1 MALSPKLQL
10 RQSQSLVMTPQLMQS
25 IKLLQMTYGELTQ
38 FIDEEIER
46 NPLLARDETGSDPSA
61 PAERREQRSA
71 DAPAEAGND
80 AGDENWLSS
89 DLEIDTGAIAG
100 KLDTSLEN
108 VFPDDPGV
116 SQSLAP
122 DLQAQWKSAPAG
134 GQADSREG
142 VSLEAIAAAKVTL
155 RDHVGE
161 QIAFT
166 IRDPVDLHIASE
178 LADTLDESG
187 YMRGDCAEI
196 ADRLGVDEAR
206 IKTVLKHCQGFDPA
220 GLFARDLSECLAI
233 QMADRDRLDPA
244 MSALI
249 DNLDLLAKRDF
260 AALKRICGV
269 DEEDLIDMLD
279 EVRALDP
286 KPGTAFTSATAAEII
301 PDVSVTAAADGS
313 WAVELNAE
321 TLPRVLIDQNY
332 YNQVS
337 KTAGTDADREFLSG
351 CLQDA
356 NWLTRSLDQRAR
368 TILKVATEIVRRQ
381 DAFLLHGIT
390 HLKPM
395 TLKAVADSIKMHES
409 TVSRVTAN
417 KFMATPRGVY
427 ELRSFFSAAISASDD
442 GEAHSS
448 EAVRHKIRELIEAES
463 PDRVLSDDAIV
474 DILGKANIDIARRT
488 VAKYREAM
496 SIPSS
501 VLRRRE
507 KRALAAAGR

>member
-1 MALSPKLQL
+1 
-10 RQSQSLVMTPQLMQS
+10 MTPQLMQS
-25 IKLLQMTYGELTQ
+25 IKLLQMTYSELTQ

-46 NPLLARDETGSDPSA
+46 NPLLARDETAGDHA
-61 PAERREQRSA
+61 GPAERREQLAA
-71 DAPAEAGND
+71 DAPVEAG
-80 AGDENWLSS
+80 GDVGEDNWLSP
-89 DLEIDTGAIAG
+89 DLEIDTGTIAG

-122 DLQAQWKSAPAG
+122 DLQAQWKSAPLG
-134 GQADSREG
+134 GSTDGSEG
-142 VSLEAIAAAKVTL
+142 VSLEAIAAAKTTL

-166 IRDPVDLHIASE
+166 IRDPIDLLVAGE

-187 YMRGDCAEI
+187 YMRGDCVEI
-196 ADRLGVDEAR
+196 ADRLGVDQAK
-206 IKTVLKHCQGFDPA
+206 INGVLKHCQGFDPS
-220 GLFARDLSECLAI
+220 GLFARNLSECLAI

-244 MSALI
+244 MVALI

-260 AALKRICGV
+260 ATLKRICGV

-286 KPGTAFTSATAAEII
+286 KPGTAFTSATAAEIV
-301 PDVSVTAAADGS
+301 PDVSVNPAADGS
-313 WAVELNAE
+313 WAIELNAE
-321 TLPRVLIDQNY
+321 ALPRVLIDQTY
-332 YNQVS
+332 YRQVS
-337 KTAGTDADREFLSG
+337 KTAETEADREFLSG

-368 TILKVATEIVRRQ
+368 TILKVSTEIVRRQ
-381 DAFLLHGIT
+381 DAFLLHGIS

-395 TLKAVADSIKMHES
+395 TLKAVADSIDMHES

-448 EAVRHKIRELIEAES
+448 EAVRHRIRELIDAES
-463 PDRVLSDDAIV
+463 PDRILSDDAIV
-474 DILGKANIDIARRT
+474 DILGKSNIDIARRT

-496 SIPSS
+496 NIPSS
-501 VLRRRE
+501 VQRRRE